1 MHKAVLEIEDKD
13 TKVPEFIDMVD
24 VLFPNVP
31 SIMFNRSFLI
41 IVKDETFNLPFF
53 TGKVGDPRPQ

>member
-1 MHKAVLEIEDKD
+1 MLGIEDKD
-13 TKVPEFIDMVD
+13 TEVPEFTDVVD
-24 VLFPNVP
+24 VLLPNVP

-53 TGKVGDPRPQ
+53 VGKVGDPRPQ